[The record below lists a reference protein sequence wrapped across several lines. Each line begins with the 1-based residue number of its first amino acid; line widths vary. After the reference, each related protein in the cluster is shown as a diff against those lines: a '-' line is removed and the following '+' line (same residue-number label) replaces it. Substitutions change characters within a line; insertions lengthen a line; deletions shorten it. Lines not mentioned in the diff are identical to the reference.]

1 MLSGRKI
8 QKCNIVY
15 GPDYTTFLKRQ
26 NYRNEEG
33 RNGLLSDRKL
43 MEVRRHLVWL
53 QEGNINHLLFI

>member
-1 MLSGRKI
+1 MKGSLIMLSGRKI

-33 RNGLLSDRKL
+33 RNGC
-43 MEVRRHLVWL
+43 
-53 QEGNINHLLFI
+53 